1 MAVLEVTAV
10 AYPEVLCNA
19 GEGSDCPEPDEDLGQ
34 VVLLQSGLSLHKS
47 LMSESMHSVAEL
59 PNSFLQE
66 LLPLSNWVTPAIRRS
81 NTLIIM
87 AVITG
92 LMICL
97 VAGFGLRHCVRHS
110 SFFRND
116 QSKGIKAGIYGIL
129 FTQTL
134 NALATMVVLP
144 TLPFFAMR
152 LGASALEVSL
162 MNSAYNLAQMFCS
175 PLMGALSDRFGRKR
189 VMLLG
194 IFAQMICNGF
204 MTQAHTLMQ
213 LMLARMAVGV
223 ALSTGPVEM
232 AYIMDFLHSEEELSR
247 VLALQRVMTSAGALA
262 GPLVARSFD
271 KVHFNALCGGVVF
284 INIINLI
291 VGAFL
296 WEDAKAEKAKTL
308 ADMDSEATGSDGD
321 VEKNFSESLHLMF
334 SNYSACALLLVSFV
348 YALGFAIGDGPEM
361 VFFKDRYGF
370 GKDQACNFY
379 LLTNVS
385 TLVCSAWVPVLLTH
399 FGALTL
405 CVAGSL
411 GGALCS
417 LLLVLGPT
425 ASWVPYSFGASM
437 VGLFGTMIGMGFM
450 HLVRDHCPEDLMGT
464 MLGIQSSLNG
474 AAGALAPPL
483 GGFLYRL
490 NMFFPFLC
498 TSAACALTGLL
509 YETTLSKE
517 EEVETV
523 VKMKEPSPVVHRKP
537 AKLKRMSTFGRP
549 IYHDKSFIVQVH
561 TNELSVEINPESRY
575 LYQRMREL
583 LRDANVRGGM
593 KPVATVCGPLAAT
606 IEQEDERKTMDVQ
619 RMNSA
624 RDF

>member
-1 MAVLEVTAV
+1 MATYQQVR
-10 AYPEVLCNA
+10 CNA
-19 GEGSDCPEPDEDLGQ
+19 DVEGSCAEYPDYTDLGE

-47 LMSESMHSVAEL
+47 LNLVHVPSHPSLVEEV
-59 PNSFLQE
+59 
-66 LLPLSNWVTPAIRRS
+66 LPLSGLSGLSGLVSPAMRRS
-81 NTLIIM
+81 TPLIVM
-87 AVITG
+87 AVITAF
-92 LMICL
+92 MICL
-97 VAGFGLRHCVRHS
+97 VVGFGLRHCLRHGAI
-110 SFFRND
+110 F
-116 QSKGIKAGIYGIL
+116 QSAQPNKGIKVGIYGIL

-144 TLPFFAMR
+144 TLPFFAMK

-194 IFAQMICNGF
+194 IFAQMLCNGF
-204 MTQAHTLMQ
+204 LTRAHTLTQ
-213 LMLARMAVGV
+213 LMMARMAVGV

-271 KVHFNALCGGVVF
+271 KLPFNALCGGVVI
-284 INIINLI
+284 INIVNLI
-291 VGAFL
+291 VGCLL
-296 WEDAKAEKAKTL
+296 WEDARAEKAKSL
-308 ADMDSEATGSDGD
+308 ADMDTDAAGSDTET
-321 VEKNFSESLHLMF
+321 EKSFSENLYMMF

-385 TLVCSAWVPVLLTH
+385 TLVCSAWVPVLLTN

-411 GGALCS
+411 GGALCT
-417 LLLVLGPT
+417 LLLVLGPV
-425 ASWVPYSFGASM
+425 APWVPYSFGASM

-450 HLVRDHCPEDLMGT
+450 HLVRDYCPEDLMGT
-464 MLGIQSSLNG
+464 MLGMQSSLNG

-498 TSAACALTGLL
+498 TAAGCALTGLL
-509 YETTLSKE
+509 YETTLQKE
-517 EEVETV
+517 EEPEAAV
-523 VKMKEPSPVVHRKP
+523 VKAMEPAVVHRKTS
-537 AKLKRMSTFGRP
+537 KLKRMSTFGRP

-561 TNELSVEINPESRY
+561 ANELSVEINPESRY
-575 LYQRMREL
+575 LYQRMREQ
-583 LRDANVRGGM
+583 LREANVRGGM
-593 KPVATVCGPLAAT
+593 KPVATVCGPLAAS
-606 IEQEDERKTMDVQ
+606 IEQEDERKTTMDLQ
-619 RMNSA
+619 RKHSA

>member
-1 MAVLEVTAV
+1 MTTEAMATMAT
-10 AYPEVLCNA
+10 YPQVRCA
-19 GEGSDCPEPDEDLGQ
+19 DVGSCADPDYTDLGE

-47 LMSESMHSVAEL
+47 LNSVHVPSHPESLVE
-59 PNSFLQE
+59 E
-66 LLPLSNWVTPAIRRS
+66 LLPLSGLVSPAIRRS
-81 NTLIIM
+81 TPLIVM
-87 AVITG
+87 AAITAF
-92 LMICL
+92 MICL
-97 VAGFGLRHCVRHS
+97 VVGFGLRHCLRHS
-110 SFFRND
+110 AIFHSA
-116 QSKGIKAGIYGIL
+116 QPHKGIKAGIYGIL

-144 TLPFFAMR
+144 TLPFFAMK

-189 VMLLG
+189 VMVLG

-204 MTQAHTLMQ
+204 MTRAHTLTQ
-213 LMLARMAVGV
+213 LMLARMAVGI

-271 KVHFNALCGGVVF
+271 KLPFNALCGGVV
-284 INIINLI
+284 IINVVNLM
-291 VGAFL
+291 VGCLL

-308 ADMDSEATGSDGD
+308 ADMDTDAAGSDTET
-321 VEKNFSESLHLMF
+321 EKSFSESLYMMF

-385 TLVCSAWVPVLLTH
+385 TLVCSAWVPVLLTN

-411 GGALCS
+411 GGALCT
-417 LLLVLGPT
+417 LLLVLGPV
-425 ASWVPYSFGASM
+425 APWVPYSFGASM

-450 HLVRDHCPEDLMGT
+450 HLVRDYCPEDLMGT
-464 MLGIQSSLNG
+464 MLGMQSSLNG

-498 TSAACALTGLL
+498 TSAGCALTGLL
-509 YETTLSKE
+509 YETTLQKE
-517 EEVETV
+517 EEPETAV
-523 VKMKEPSPVVHRKP
+523 VKAMEPAVVHRKTS
-537 AKLKRMSTFGRP
+537 KLKRMSTFGRP

-561 TNELSVEINPESRY
+561 ANELSVEINPESRY
-575 LYQRMREL
+575 LYQRMREQ
-583 LRDANVRGGM
+583 LREANVRGGM
-593 KPVATVCGPLAAT
+593 KPVATVCGPLAAS
-606 IEQEDERKTMDVQ
+606 IEQEDERKNTMDMQ